1 MAGRGRAS
9 VNPSARHL
17 SDRIT
22 GKSDMAT
29 KPKILVVDDL
39 PSNLKLM
46 RVLLS
51 SEGYLVSTA
60 VDGEDALLAV
70 MDDPPDLIISDL
82 HMPGMGGVALIRG
95 LKINESTRRIPIL
108 AVTSTDTTDE
118 ETRLAKASGC
128 DATYMKPINT
138 RTLKNIISKLLKQ

>member
-1 MAGRGRAS
+1 MDS
-9 VNPSARHL
+9 SKIARL
-17 SDRIT
+17 PGAD
-22 GKSDMAT
+22 T
-29 KPKILVVDDL
+29 KKQISPARKPRILVVDDL

-51 SEGYLVSTA
+51 SEGYSVSTA
-60 VDGEDALLAV
+60 VDAEDALLAI
-70 MDDPPDLIISDL
+70 MDDPPDLIVTDL

-95 LKINESTRRIPIL
+95 LKLNKTTCDIPIL

-118 ETRLAKASGC
+118 EAKLAKASGC

-138 RTLKNIISKLLKQ
+138 RTLKNVIAKLLKR

>member
-1 MAGRGRAS
+1 MKSIPTIKNA
-9 VNPSARHL
+9 PTQLARL
-17 SDRIT
+17 KRTNGDE
-22 GKSDMAT
+22 
-29 KPKILVVDDL
+29 KPTRPRILVVDDL

-60 VDGEDALLAV
+60 VDAEDALLAV
-70 MDDPPDLIISDL
+70 MDDPPDLIVTDL

-95 LKINESTRRIPIL
+95 LKLNPSTKHIPIL

-118 ETRLAKASGC
+118 EAKLARSAGC
-128 DATYMKPINT
+128 DGSYMKPINT
-138 RTLKNIISKLLKQ
+138 RTLKNVITRLLRE

>member
-1 MAGRGRAS
+1 MRPALPKNISPIQLAS
-9 VNPSARHL
+9 LKRSNGDHNA
-17 SDRIT
+17 
-22 GKSDMAT
+22 K
-29 KPKILVVDDL
+29 KPRILVVDDL

-60 VDGEDALLAV
+60 VDAEDALLAV
-70 MDDPPDLIISDL
+70 MDDPPDLLVTDL

-95 LKINESTRRIPIL
+95 LKLNQSTKHIPIL

-118 ETRLAKASGC
+118 EAKLARLAGC
-128 DATYMKPINT
+128 DGSYMKPINT
-138 RTLKNIISKLLKQ
+138 RTLRNIIAKLLNE